1 MGTYLLLLATM
12 FLGAV
17 LFIWFRA
24 VWQVGWNRMD
34 AVVFY
39 QENRTR
45 FVLCLVGVLLI
56 SLIYTL
62 DETGLIELLQKQGL
76 GLFTASKLSI
86 GFGVGGVSLIARKSK
101 VENE

>member
-1 MGTYLLLLATM
+1 
-12 FLGAV
+12 
-17 LFIWFRA
+17 
-24 VWQVGWNRMD
+24 
-34 AVVFY
+34 
-39 QENRTR
+39 
-45 FVLCLVGVLLI
+45 
-56 SLIYTL
+56 LIYTL